1 MSFIEAEDL
10 VKYYKTGETKRVVLK
25 KLDLEVERGELTL
38 VIGPSGSGKT
48 TLLNIL
54 GGIDRA
60 DAGDIRINDRNIS
73 DATDEELR
81 QHRAHYVGFIFQ
93 FYNLMPTLNTREN
106 VEIGCEVKDWNKE
119 KVKKESIRYLK
130 RVGLGREMEK
140 FPQQLSGGQQQRVA
154 IARALAKHPKIIFG
168 DEPTGNLDEETSMQ
182 IIELLRDVNK
192 KYGTTMIIVS
202 HDRALRKYADNIY
215 KLSHGKLQ
223 EV

>member
-1 MSFIEAEDL
+1 MSFIEAEDV
-10 VKYYKTGETKRVVLK
+10 VKSYKTGETKRVVLK
-25 KLDLEVERGELTL
+25 ELDLEVERGELTL

-130 RVGLGREMEK
+130 RVGLRREMEK